1 MLTGLTHSAVY
12 VTDQDEA
19 LAFYVDKLGMEVAAD
34 VDLGVMRWLT
44 VRVPGDTTRE
54 VLLEVPGPPA
64 HDEATAAEVRALL
77 AKGALGLGFILTVD
91 DCRATYERWSAAG
104 VEFTQEPTEHFYGID
119 CGVRDPFGNHLRVT
133 QPAPTGAAP
142 PEPAELRAE
151 FNM

>member
-12 VTDQDEA
+12 VTDQEEA
-19 LAFYVDKLGMEVAAD
+19 LAFYVGKLGMEVAAD

-44 VRVPGDTTRE
+44 VRVPGDTRE

-64 HDEATAAEVRALL
+64 HDGATAAEVRALL

-91 DCRATYERWSAAG
+91 DCRATYEAWKAAG
-104 VEFTQEPTEHFYGID
+104 VEFNQEPTEHFYGID

-133 QPAPTGAAP
+133 ELKDTGVAP
-142 PEPAELRAE
+142 PEPEALRRE
-151 FNM
+151 FGM

>member
-12 VTDQDEA
+12 VTDQEEA
-19 LAFYVDKLGMEVAAD
+19 LAFYVGKLGMEVAAD

-44 VRVPGDTTRE
+44 VRVPGDTRE

-77 AKGALGLGFILTVD
+77 AKGALGLGFVLTVD

-104 VEFTQEPTEHFYGID
+104 VEFNQGPTEHFYGID

-133 QPAPTGAAP
+133 QLKPTGAAP

-151 FNM
+151 FGM